1 MSVVRNGARATYNV
15 SMSDN
20 RVILQP
26 CSPSRAIELKN
37 ELVAAGLVMDEDF
50 VWRYYQAKWDEF
62 SFAGVEPSTVIFE
75 FRDPALRTFYS
86 LRWING

>member
-1 MSVVRNGARATYNV
+1 MMPGGARATYSV

-20 RVILQP
+20 KVVIQH
-26 CSPSRAIELKN
+26 CTAGRAIELKN
-37 ELVAAGLVMDEDF
+37 ELVDAGLIMDEDF

-75 FRDPALRTFYS
+75 FADPALTTFYS
-86 LRWING
+86 LRWINV